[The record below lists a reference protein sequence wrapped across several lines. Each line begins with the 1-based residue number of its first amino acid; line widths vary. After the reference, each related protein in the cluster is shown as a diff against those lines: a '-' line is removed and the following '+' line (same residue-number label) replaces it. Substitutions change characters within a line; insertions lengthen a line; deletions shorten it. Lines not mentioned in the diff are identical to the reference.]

1 MFEDKEKG
9 GVVPEMIKVNYKPTE
24 QFIYDVKTVKEIK
37 GNKLA
42 SYSYFEGPQPLSSRY
57 LF

>member
-24 QFIYDVKTVKEIK
+24 QFIYDVKTVTEIK
-37 GNKLA
+37 GNKLV
-42 SYSYFEGPQPLSSRY
+42 SYSYFEGPQPLI
-57 LF
+57 